1 MIAIAAKI
9 SANDQ
14 LKANNDYHKILL
26 DQISEKNSFI
36 SKLEEKVAFLQ
47 STTIQADEIL
57 KTNNEQIK
65 DLSIQID
72 EKNNYICDLES
83 KIKNLEC
90 SSESHR
96 FDFSVENINNQN

>member
-14 LKANNDYHKILL
+14 LKTNNDYHKILL

-47 STTIQADEIL
+47 SNTSQADEIL
-57 KTNNEQIK
+57 KINNEQIK
-65 DLSIQID
+65 DLSIEID
-72 EKNNYICDLES
+72 EKNNYICDLET
-83 KIKNLEC
+83 KIKKLEC
-90 SSESHR
+90 SVETPR
-96 FDFSVENINNQN
+96 LNLSVETINNQN